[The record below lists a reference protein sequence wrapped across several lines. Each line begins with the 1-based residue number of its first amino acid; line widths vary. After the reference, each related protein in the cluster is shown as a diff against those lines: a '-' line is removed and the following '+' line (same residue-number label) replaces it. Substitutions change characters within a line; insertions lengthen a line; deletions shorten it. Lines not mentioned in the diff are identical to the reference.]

1 MRTYEIVES
10 IETVLHCDT
19 PAKVIAGEYGMA
31 TAIAE
36 YTSTGQGD
44 IDESGSAKAHR
55 NKILTGLAEYIT
67 YNKVSVKSS
76 VDVMVALFNKKYE
89 VGYTSFLRNIGVGSV
104 ISTDTFNCIEDNYAS
119 YSRVYRR
126 TTDLLKSLTL

>member
-19 PAKVIAGEYGMA
+19 PTKVIAGEYGMA

-76 VDVMVALFNKKYE
+76 VDVMVAMIDKKYE

-104 ISTDTFNCIEDNYAS
+104 ISTDTFNCIEDNYES
-119 YSRVYRR
+119 YAQAYRR
-126 TTDLLKSLTL
+126 TNALLKNLKL